1 MEVVLALHL
10 YGIPWPLL
18 RPSNISRKR
27 KDGWNQELFPRLRV
41 LLPGWSGQLKEQRGA
56 LTAVPCWPGVASA
69 FDPFGQIH
77 FGRT

>member
-41 LLPGWSGQLKEQRGA
+41 LLPGWPGIRG
-56 LTAVPCWPGVASA
+56 
-69 FDPFGQIH
+69 
-77 FGRT
+77 